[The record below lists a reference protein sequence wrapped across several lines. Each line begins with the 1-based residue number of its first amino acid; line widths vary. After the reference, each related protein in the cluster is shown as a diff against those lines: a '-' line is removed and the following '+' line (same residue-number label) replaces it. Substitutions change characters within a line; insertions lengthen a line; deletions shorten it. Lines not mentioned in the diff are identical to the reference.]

1 MGAYHPKGANMVR
14 KVRTESTG
22 RPEIGP
28 QGAATALAGSMT
40 PKEGKDALNARIT
53 ALEGAMTALLKIAA
67 ARWGE
72 AATVKFP

>member
-1 MGAYHPKGANMVR
+1 MVR

-22 RPEIGP
+22 RAETGP
-28 QGAATALAGSMT
+28 RGAETVLPGMSAPKAGN
-40 PKEGKDALNARIT
+40 DALEGRIR
-53 ALEGAMTALLKIAA
+53 ALEGAMTALLKIVA